1 MDISQSTEHFTKSL
15 RVLLVED
22 NDAARQAMADLLNN
36 FFDNITTAEDG
47 VVGLKKFKSN
57 DFDLIVTDINMPNIN
72 GLEMIKEI
80 RKQNATIPII
90 ILTAFQEPKYL
101 LESIKY
107 SIDAYIVKPIN
118 LEELQKTI
126 NKISET
132 LHSFKKNK
140 DYEKHLETLVS
151 LKTQELQ
158 ELSNRDPMTNLYN
171 RRYFNDIA
179 NTLVKLAKRHDE
191 DLAVLMID
199 IDRFKVINDNYGHL
213 TGDEV
218 LKTTANLLLNATRES
233 DITIRFGGEEFVV
246 LLPDTNLKGTIAI
259 AQKIRTSIEK
269 QEIQTKKGDII
280 KYTLS
285 IGIAQYVSSSDKD
298 IDDIIHRSDEAL
310 YEAKRSGRNKV
321 VVYER
326 ELL

>member
-1 MDISQSTEHFTKSL
+1 MDISQSAEHFTKSL

-22 NDAARQAMADLLNN
+22 NDAARKAMTDLLNN
-36 FFDNITTAEDG
+36 FFDNIITAEDG
-47 VVGLKKFKSN
+47 AVGLQKFKSGN
-57 DFDLIVTDINMPNIN
+57 FDLIVTDINMPNMN
-72 GLEMIKEI
+72 GLEMIKEM
-80 RKQNATIPII
+80 RKHNATIPII

-132 LHSFKKNK
+132 LHSFKKNR
-140 DYEKHLETLVS
+140 DYEKHLKTLVS

-179 NTLVKLAKRHDE
+179 NTLLKLAKRHDE

-233 DITIRFGGEEFVV
+233 DITIRFGGEEFVL
-246 LLPDTNLKGTIAI
+246 LLPNTNLQGAIAI
-259 AQKIRTSIEK
+259 AQKIRISIEK
-269 QEIQTKKGDII
+269 QEIQTKKEDII

-285 IGIAQYVSSSDKD
+285 IGIAQYDSSSDKD

-326 ELL
+326 EIL